1 MHRLTFLLLL
11 LLLAAC
17 GVPAEPPSVAPAS
30 PRVQA
35 ALATVSVENR
45 TGSALTI
52 SFRDAA
58 RTRGAVSIGVVPAHE
73 TRRLAPVPA
82 AEPIILGARNPEGG
96 TLQLPT
102 RTFTL
107 DEQWLWVIPADAAFR

>member
-1 MHRLTFLLLL
+1 MYRLLALLLL
-11 LLLAAC
+11 LPAC
-17 GVPAEPPSVAPAS
+17 GVPPEPPSVSPAS

-45 TGSALTI
+45 TTSALTI

-58 RTRGAVSIGVVPAHE
+58 RSRGVVSIGVVAAGE

-82 AEPIILGARNPEGG
+82 AEPIILSARNPQGR
-96 TLQLPT
+96 TLQLPV

-107 DEQWLWVIPADAAFR
+107 DEQWLWVIAADSAFR